1 MPSPDSALAV
11 PGPVRAARRA
21 TSVVFGVHAGLF
33 AAWTPHIPLVKER
46 LGVGDG
52 VLGVLLLGAPLG
64 ALLAILLA
72 GPMIARWGSRPM
84 MMVTAVGYGGVS
96 FLLGLADS
104 GVALFLAL
112 MVWGAFQSAL
122 DVAMNAQA
130 VLVER
135 HYDRPVMSS
144 FHGFWSLGGFIGAGV
159 GALAVGANIGLTAQM
174 LVLGALLV
182 AVVFGAGRVLLSGD
196 HSEVSDDQPKVRT
209 RDVLRDGRLLA
220 LGALMFAALLCEGA
234 AADWAAIYLRDWL
247 DTTASFAGAGYS
259 VFAVAMF
266 AGRGMGDRWV
276 AKHGPRLVVGGLSA
290 LAAVV
295 FAVGLAV
302 AQPWAALLGFA
313 ALGLGVA
320 CAVPVVFSSAAE
332 LPGRHPAQS
341 IAAVSAIA
349 WPGFLLGPTVIGG
362 LSEAVTLPFALLLL
376 PLLCMAIALG
386 ARLILRSRL
395 G

>member
-1 MPSPDSALAV
+1 MPDV
-11 PGPVRAARRA
+11 PGSPVAAAPPRTARRA
-21 TSVVFGVHAGLF
+21 TSLVFGVHAGLF

-52 VLGVLLLGAPLG
+52 VLGLLLLGAPVG
-64 ALLAILLA
+64 ALLAILVA

-84 MMVTAVGYGGVS
+84 MMVTALGYGGVS

-144 FHGFWSLGGFIGAGV
+144 FHGFWSLGGFVGAGV
-159 GALAVGANIGLTAQM
+159 GALAVGANVGLTTQM
-174 LVLGALLV
+174 LVLGAVLI
-182 AVVFGAGRVLLSGD
+182 AVVFGVNRVLLVGD
-196 HSEVSDDQPKVRT
+196 HVQETDAHAKVRT

-247 DTTASFAGAGYS
+247 DTSASFAGAGYS

-266 AGRGMGDRWV
+266 VGRGLGDRWV
-276 AKHGPRLVVGGLSA
+276 ARYGPRLVVGGLSV
-290 LAAVV
+290 LAAAV
-295 FAVGLAV
+295 FSVGLVV

-320 CAVPVVFSSAAE
+320 CAVPVVFSSSAE
-332 LPGRHPAQS
+332 LPERHPAQS

-362 LSEAVTLPFALLLL
+362 LSEAVTLPFALILL
-376 PLLCMAIALG
+376 PVLCVAIGLG
-386 ARLILRSRL
+386 ARLILRGRP
-395 G
+395 

>member
-1 MPSPDSALAV
+1 MPDATVAV
-11 PGPVRAARRA
+11 PAAVRTARRA
-21 TSVVFGVHAGLF
+21 TSLVFGMHAGLF

-46 LGVGDG
+46 LAVGDG
-52 VLGVLLLGAPLG
+52 VLGLLLLGAPIG
-64 ALLAILLA
+64 ALLAILAA

-84 MMVTAVGYGGVS
+84 MMITAVGYGGVS
-96 FLLGLADS
+96 FLLGLAGS

-144 FHGFWSLGGFIGAGV
+144 FHGFWSLGGFVGAGV
-159 GALAVGANIGLTAQM
+159 GALAVGANVGLTVQM
-174 LVLGALLV
+174 LVLGVLLV
-182 AVVFGAGRVLLSGD
+182 VVVFGVNRVLLTGD
-196 HSEVSDDQPKVRT
+196 HAGDTEADAKVRT

-247 DTTASFAGAGYS
+247 GTTASFAGAGYS
-259 VFAVAMF
+259 VFAIAMF
-266 AGRGMGDRWV
+266 VGRGLGDRWV
-276 AKHGPRLVVGGLSA
+276 ARYGPRLVVGGLSV

-295 FAVGLAV
+295 FAAGLAV

-320 CAVPVVFSSAAE
+320 CGVPVVFSSAAE
-332 LPGRHPAQS
+332 LPGRHAAQS

-349 WPGFLLGPTVIGG
+349 WPGFLLGPTAIGG
-362 LSEAVTLPFALLLL
+362 LSEAVTLPFALILL
-376 PLLCMAIALG
+376 PVLCLAIGLG
-386 ARLILRSRL
+386 ARLILRGRR
-395 G
+395 

>member
-1 MPSPDSALAV
+1 MPDAPGSPVAAA
-11 PGPVRAARRA
+11 PPRTARRA
-21 TSVVFGVHAGLF
+21 TSLVFGVHAGLF

-52 VLGVLLLGAPLG
+52 MLGLLLLGAPVG
-64 ALLAILLA
+64 ALLAILVA

-84 MMVTAVGYGGVS
+84 MMVTALGYGGVS
-96 FLLGLADS
+96 FLLGIADS

-144 FHGFWSLGGFIGAGV
+144 FHGFWSLGGFVGAGV
-159 GALAVGANIGLTAQM
+159 GALAVGANVGLTVQM
-174 LVLGALLV
+174 LVLGAVLI
-182 AVVFGAGRVLLSGD
+182 AVVFGVNRVLLGGD
-196 HSEVSDDQPKVRT
+196 HVGEADAHAKVRT

-247 DTTASFAGAGYS
+247 DTSASFAGAGYS

-266 AGRGMGDRWV
+266 VGRGLGDRWV
-276 AKHGPRLVVGGLSA
+276 ARHGPRMVVGGLSV

-295 FAVGLAV
+295 FSVGLAV

-320 CAVPVVFSSAAE
+320 CAVPVVFSSSAE
-332 LPGRHPAQS
+332 LPERHPAQS

-362 LSEAVTLPFALLLL
+362 LSEVVTLPFALILL
-376 PLLCMAIALG
+376 PVLCAAIGLG
-386 ARLILRSRL
+386 ARLVLRPR
-395 G
+395 